1 MPFHS
6 AQFALNEMGD
16 EHIREASW
24 VVQSV
29 AGASAYMHG
38 VDYSHEKFR
47 GELKAMVEYIKRAA
61 QEGQH

>member
-6 AQFALNEMGD
+6 AQFALNEMGE

-29 AGASAYMHG
+29 TGASAYLYG
-38 VDYSHEKFR
+38 VDYGSDKFR
-47 GELKAMVEYIKRAA
+47 GELRAMVEYIQRAA
-61 QEGQH
+61 QEG

>member
-6 AQFALNEMGD
+6 AQFALNEMGE

-29 AGASAYMHG
+29 TGASAYLYG
-38 VDYSHEKFR
+38 VDDGSDKFR
-47 GELKAMVEYIKRAA
+47 GELRAMVEYIQRAA
-61 QEGQH
+61 QEG

>member
-1 MPFHS
+1 M
-6 AQFALNEMGD
+6 NEMGD

-38 VDYSHEKFR
+38 VDYSQEQFR
-47 GELKAMVEYIKRAA
+47 AELRAMVEYIQRAA
-61 QEGQH
+61 QEQQQ